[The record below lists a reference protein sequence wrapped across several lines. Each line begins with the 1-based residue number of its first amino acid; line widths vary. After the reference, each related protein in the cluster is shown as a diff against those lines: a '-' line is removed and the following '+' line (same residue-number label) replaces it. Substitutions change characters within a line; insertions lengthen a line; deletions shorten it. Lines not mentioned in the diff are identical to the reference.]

1 MKLYV
6 VRHGET
12 TYNVEDRVCGVSD
25 APLTERGREQA
36 SALATSIK
44 KLNIDRAFVSPL
56 ARARETAELALS
68 DTDLNCV
75 VEPRLIEE
83 NFGESE
89 GVPRTDP
96 VFQYAKRNI
105 GVRQPG
111 GESFIRLCHRVYA
124 LIEEMGQKYPDEN
137 ILWVCHGTL
146 GRAIRTYFVDMSNDE
161 IYEYNMGNCEILEYD
176 YPPKKE

>member
-1 MKLYV
+1 
-6 VRHGET
+6 
-12 TYNVEDRVCGVSD
+12 
-25 APLTERGREQA
+25 
-36 SALATSIK
+36 
-44 KLNIDRAFVSPL
+44 
-56 ARARETAELALS
+56 
-68 DTDLNCV
+68 